1 MSFPYMQPASVAC
14 WFKLALG
21 LNLAWKAVQAL
32 TSCLVHLAIVG
43 ATGPVDTQRCVARD
57 MARLLE
63 GIESASHCCENRG
76 RCQYLS

>member
-14 WFKLALG
+14 G
-21 LNLAWKAVQAL
+21 LELAWKAVQAL

-57 MARLLE
+57 MARLLDA
-63 GIESASHCCENRG
+63 IESAFS
-76 RCQYLS
+76 LL